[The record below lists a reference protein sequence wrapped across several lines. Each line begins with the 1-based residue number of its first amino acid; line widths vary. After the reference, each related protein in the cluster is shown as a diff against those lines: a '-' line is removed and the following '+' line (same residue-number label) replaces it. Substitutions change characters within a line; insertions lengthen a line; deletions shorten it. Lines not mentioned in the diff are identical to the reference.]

1 MKTKKIYAI
10 AFSLAILVLAVGCT
24 PNNTGLNNN
33 QDRLSTQTRINRD
46 WNLNNE
52 MGVDDLDTR
61 LNDGITNNQNNG
73 INNNL
78 NNGMVRNN
86 KNINNMN
93 NQNAKANKLADE
105 IANIPE
111 VENANVVLNNNS
123 CIVGVDLTNNNNNL
137 TTSLRNRI
145 RNIVKDSTNV
155 STDNISITTDPDLIE
170 RVTSLSEDMANTV
183 G

>member
-1 MKTKKIYAI
+1 MCLNNIISICKNIIEEEDKMKTKKIYAI

-105 IANIPE
+105 ITKIGRA
-111 VENANVVLNNNS
+111 S
-123 CIVGVDLTNNNNNL
+123 C
-137 TTSLRNRI
+137 R
-145 RNIVKDSTNV
+145 
-155 STDNISITTDPDLIE
+155 E
-170 RVTSLSEDMANTV
+170 RV
-183 G
+183 